1 MSGTANLKETAVKG
15 LIWSAIERIGA
26 QGIQFIFGIIITR
39 ILFPADYGLV
49 GMILIFVAIGQTIV
63 DSGFG
68 SALIWKNDLS
78 ETDLSTVFYFNITVS
93 LILYFILFFLAP
105 FIAVFY
111 DEPRLINLIRVI
123 CLNFLI
129 ISFSLIQQVDLQ
141 KRVDFKLL
149 AVVNIFGS
157 IIAGIIALIMAFRG
171 LGAWALVMQI
181 LVKSFVTSLLL
192 WIFNK
197 WRPVFVFSLSALKQ
211 LFSYGSNLLAAGL
224 LYTVF
229 RNLYFNI
236 IGKLFPVTSL
246 GYYTRAVQLHDFP
259 VTTIGQIFNRV
270 VFPVFSTIKDS
281 DERLKNAIRK
291 TLRTMVFITFP
302 VLIGLIAVADELIE
316 VVLTEK
322 WLPASGYFKLFC
334 LAGLFYPFQV
344 LNNEVLKTKGKSNL
358 VLRLE
363 IITKIVL
370 IINILITWRWG
381 ITVIIIGQMLSIFLA
396 CAIGFFY
403 VFKLI
408 GYTLWEHLRDIFP
421 YLAVSTC
428 MYFAL
433 SVISIQINKPLIS
446 LIVMSFSGF
455 VFYCVTVWFLKLD
468 EIKEI
473 QVIVKMITLK
483 NPIIK

>member
-1 MSGTANLKETAVKG
+1 MSGTANLKETTVKG
-15 LIWSAIERIGA
+15 LIWSTVERIGA

-68 SALIWKNDLS
+68 SALIWKNNSS
-78 ETDLSTVFYFNITVS
+78 EIDLSTVFYFNITVS
-93 LILYFILFFLAP
+93 LILYVISFFLAP
-105 FIAVFY
+105 VVAVFY

-141 KRVDFKLL
+141 KKVDFKLL
-149 AVVNIFGS
+149 AVINIFGS
-157 IIAGIIALIMAFRG
+157 IVAGIIALIMAFRG
-171 LGAWALVMQI
+171 FGAWAIVIQM

-192 WIFNK
+192 WIFNN

-224 LYTVF
+224 INTVF

-270 VFPVFSTIKDS
+270 VFPVFSKIEYD

-291 TLRTMVFITFP
+291 TLRTMVFVTFP

-322 WLPASGYFKLFC
+322 WLPASGYFKLLC

-363 IITKIVL
+363 IIAKIVL
-370 IINILITWRWG
+370 IINIVITWRWG
-381 ITVIIIGQMLSIFLA
+381 IAIIIVGQMVSMFLA
-396 CAIGFFY
+396 CVIGFLY
-403 VFKLI
+403 VSKLI
-408 GYTLWEHLRDIFP
+408 GYTLYEHLRDIFP
-421 YLAVSTC
+421 YLAVSAC
-428 MYFAL
+428 MYIAL
-433 SVISIQINKPLIS
+433 SVISSSLNHPFIS

-455 VFYCVTVWFLKLD
+455 VFYFVAIWLLKLE

-473 QVIVKMITLK
+473 QTILKMLRIK
-483 NPIIK
+483 NQ